1 MAATHSDGT
10 EEHRRVA
17 HAGGIRTHV
26 LVAIALAIL
35 TVMAFGAVGG
45 RLLPTAVLVPVI
57 AALAVAQIALQALF
71 YMHLRWDRRFFA
83 LVFVAAV
90 AGAAFIAWSAWYLLL
105 VHPGR
110 T

>member
-10 EEHRRVA
+10 EDHRQVA

-26 LVAIALAIL
+26 LVAVALAVFTL
-35 TVMAFGAVGG
+35 LAFGAVGG
-45 RLLPTAVLVPVI
+45 RLLPTSVLVPLIFV
-57 AALAVAQIALQALF
+57 LAVAQIVLQGLF
-71 YMHLRWDRRFFA
+71 YMHLRWDRRFFS

-90 AGAAFIAWSAWYLLL
+90 VGAAFIAWAAWYLLL